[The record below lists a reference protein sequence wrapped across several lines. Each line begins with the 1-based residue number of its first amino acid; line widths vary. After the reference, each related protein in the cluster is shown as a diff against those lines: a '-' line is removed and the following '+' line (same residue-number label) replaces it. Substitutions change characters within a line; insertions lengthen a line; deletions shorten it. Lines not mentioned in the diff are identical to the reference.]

1 MPTSTTKTTGSPKAR
16 RTNYARIAS
25 GLHELENDVA
35 KQAAALAGIS
45 TEVGSLKNSISEIKD
60 AIQLIA
66 DKQNKGSNWGVLG
79 TWGAVII
86 TLVGGLG
93 YLALIPLQDDL
104 AENRDSILQSNRDF
118 VAHIQDGHP
127 QMVLDKMADL
137 RDEVEENEREALRE
151 MQETT
156 AQMTAM
162 RAAKDAEIKTMIN
175 YEAEL
180 TDAKLA
186 AAAELREAK
195 LAHHEDLIAANSAG
209 VTDLDS
215 MLQREMRLLDEILQ
229 REMGLNVDRLEALS
243 TAGSQAS
250 KERHDLQATEIST
263 LRAMLQSMYERR
275 RSEASGGGA
284 SVPEG

>member
-1 MPTSTTKTTGSPKAR
+1 MRTDEEQQPKR
-16 RTNYARIAS
+16 RNNYARIAS

-45 TEVGSLKNSISEIKD
+45 TEVGSLKNSIFEIKD

-156 AQMTAM
+156 DQMTAM
-162 RAAKDAEIKTMIN
+162 RAAKDAEIKTMIQ

-180 TDAKLA
+180 TDVKLA

-195 LAHHEDLIAANSAG
+195 LTHHADLIASNTSGIA
-209 VTDLDS
+209 DLDA

-229 REMGLNVDRLEALS
+229 REMGLHVARITEKANVHEEK
-243 TAGSQAS
+243 S
-250 KERHDLQATEIST
+250 KERHEEHKEEVRL
-263 LRAMLQSMYERR
+263 LRNKLYGEHSDKK
-275 RSEASGGGA
+275 
-284 SVPEG
+284 

>member
-1 MPTSTTKTTGSPKAR
+1 MSATQSETKKP
-16 RTNYARIAS
+16 RTNYARIAA
-25 GLHELENDVA
+25 GLHDLENDVA
-35 KQAAALAGIS
+35 NQAAAIATIS
-45 TEVGSLKNSISEIKD
+45 SEVGSLKTSISEIKD
-60 AIQLIA
+60 AIRQIA

-104 AENRDSILQSNRDF
+104 AENRDSILQANRDF
-118 VAHIQDGHP
+118 VAHVQDGHP
-127 QMVLDKMADL
+127 KMVLDKMADL

-156 AQMTAM
+156 DQMTAM
-162 RAAKDAEIKTMIN
+162 RAAKDAEIKTMIR

-186 AAAELREAK
+186 AAKELIDAK
-195 LAHHEDLIAANSAG
+195 LLHHADLIASNTAG
-209 VTDLDS
+209 VVDLDA

-229 REMGLNVDRLEALS
+229 REMGLHVARITEKADVGEEK
-243 TAGSQAS
+243 S
-250 KERHDLQATEIST
+250 KERHEEQKEEIKL
-263 LRAMLQSMYERR
+263 LRTRLMEMMEK
-275 RSEASGGGA
+275 
-284 SVPEG
+284 